1 MAERFVSE
9 GGFDQA
15 LMSERIEPEKSN
27 IMKSIVTKKT
37 GFSLV
42 EALAAVAILGIIA
55 FLALPNIVAI
65 KEDSEG
71 NLAVARAEALN
82 MAVASYI
89 QSNGRFA
96 ADAGWDAAGTAQL
109 KYDLISPY
117 LAFAPQQI
125 ASYMP
130 ATYSINLPGDLNAL
144 SKTGLIGPAGT
155 INY

>member
-1 MAERFVSE
+1 
-9 GGFDQA
+9 
-15 LMSERIEPEKSN
+15 
-27 IMKSIVTKKT
+27 MKTTVKQSG

-65 KEDSEG
+65 KEDGEE

-96 ADAGWDAAGTAQL
+96 ADAGWDAAGSAQL

-125 ASYMP
+125 GSYMP
-130 ATYSINLPGDLNAL
+130 ATYSVNLPADLNAL
-144 SKTGLIGPAGT
+144 TKTVLIGPAGT

>member
-1 MAERFVSE
+1 
-9 GGFDQA
+9 
-15 LMSERIEPEKSN
+15 
-27 IMKSIVTKKT
+27 MKSILLRNT

-55 FLALPNIVAI
+55 FLALPNIVSI
-65 KEDSEG
+65 KEDSEE
-71 NLAVARAEALN
+71 NLAVARAEAIN

-96 ADAGWDAAGTAQL
+96 ADAGWDGAGTPQL

-117 LAFAPQQI
+117 LAFAPQEV

-130 ATYSINLPGDLNAL
+130 GTYSINLPGDLNAL
-144 SKTGLIGPAGT
+144 SKTVLVGPSGT

>member
-1 MAERFVSE
+1 
-9 GGFDQA
+9 
-15 LMSERIEPEKSN
+15 
-27 IMKSIVTKKT
+27 MKIITQNKG

-55 FLALPNIVAI
+55 FLALPNIVSI
-65 KEDSEG
+65 KEDSEE

-89 QSNGRFA
+89 QANGRFA
-96 ADAGWDAAGTAQL
+96 ADTGWDAAGSAQL

-130 ATYSINLPGDLNAL
+130 TGYAVSLPGDLNAL
-144 SKTGLIGPAGT
+144 SKTGLVGPAGT
-155 INY
+155 LNY